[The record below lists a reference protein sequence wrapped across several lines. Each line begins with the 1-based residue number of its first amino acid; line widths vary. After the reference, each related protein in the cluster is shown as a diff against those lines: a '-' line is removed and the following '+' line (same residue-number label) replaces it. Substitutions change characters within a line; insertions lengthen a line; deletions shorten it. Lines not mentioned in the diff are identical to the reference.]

1 MKHLLLL
8 LFLAIGINLYAQ
20 ESDRSKW
27 FHLEGVTNPK
37 YKVYLETENINYVPG
52 VSIKVNLKYEY
63 LNSETIQTAI
73 HKVVFD
79 VSKDTYDELDK
90 IHIYKK
96 DTSYISEQSNIRH
109 LIPGSEM
116 SVIYQGVYIQAV
128 SNYRPK
134 SK

>member
-1 MKHLLLL
+1 MKVS
-8 LFLAIGINLYAQ
+8 LAIIVFLLTISLHAQ
-20 ESDRSKW
+20 EADNDKW

-37 YKVYLETENINYVPG
+37 YKVYLDTENINYVPG